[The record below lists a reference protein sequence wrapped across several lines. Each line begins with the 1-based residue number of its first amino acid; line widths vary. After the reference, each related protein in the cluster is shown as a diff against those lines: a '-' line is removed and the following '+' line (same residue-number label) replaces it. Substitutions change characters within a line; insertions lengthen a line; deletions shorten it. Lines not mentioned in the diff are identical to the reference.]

1 MIEPIFY
8 AGIIISLTW
17 MIATLI
23 VKEKKRKILMILGV
37 VACLVLLLYTRQWK
51 LFVYGIIGGL
61 LFGSVGIG
69 YRQDKLREL
78 RLHTGYELGKLIWEG
93 CKKYIK
99 LTKNDINNNVVEGV
113 EFGLYRDDENIPLE
127 TKVTG
132 LDGTVLFEGLPRGTK
147 ISGDLSLQVQT
158 DFEDKSGK
166 NLLFSDF
173 AG

>member
-23 VKEKKRKILMILGV
+23 VKEKKRKILMTLGV

-51 LFVYGIIGGL
+51 LFEYGIIGGL

-78 RLHTGYELGKLIWEG
+78 QKENGIVQTMMIWV
-93 CKKYIK
+93 IA
-99 LTKNDINNNVVEGV
+99 L
-113 EFGLYRDDENIPLE
+113 
-127 TKVTG
+127 
-132 LDGTVLFEGLPRGTK
+132 VLFLMFLAVSTPDMNWG
-147 ISGDLSLQVQT
+147 I
-158 DFEDKSGK
+158 
-166 NLLFSDF
+166 NM
-173 AG
+173 